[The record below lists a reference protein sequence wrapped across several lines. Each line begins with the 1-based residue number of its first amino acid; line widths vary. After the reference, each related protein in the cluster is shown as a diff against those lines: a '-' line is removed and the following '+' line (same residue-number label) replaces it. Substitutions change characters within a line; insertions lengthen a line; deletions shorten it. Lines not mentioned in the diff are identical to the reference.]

1 MTINSDW
8 RCRRVQAPL
17 TPFSLILPHHSL
29 IVCLGFFLDDL
40 QMKKQRWHQVLGKS
54 FTLYNDQLLPKWLLQ
69 GSPMLVDPHLSQ
81 QHAGLQHAVCQLQH

>member
-40 QMKKQRWHQVLGKS
+40 QMKKTKVAPSVGEIIY
-54 FTLYNDQLLPKWLLQ
+54 TL
-69 GSPMLVDPHLSQ
+69 
-81 QHAGLQHAVCQLQH
+81 